1 MHIAQSKPEAWSENT
16 QIQMIEDADRLFYA
30 AKEHYDNGA
39 VSAAAEALQQIIGQ
53 YPDHGKSHAYLA
65 KIFLFDYKN
74 PQKAEDLVRKAI
86 QNEPSYTPSYFL
98 FADLLLEQER
108 YSELIAVLNKVKE
121 IPGVEKDNV
130 LKYFALLNEMQG
142 NYDQAIEFF
151 KQAIRK
157 SLSNENINDFAEAI
171 KRCKLKKEIE

>member
-1 MHIAQSKPEAWSENT
+1 MHIAKLKPEKGSENT
-16 QIQMIEDADRLFYA
+16 LFQMIEDADRLFYA

-39 VSAAAEALQQIIGQ
+39 VSAAAEAYQQILDE
-53 YPDHGKSHAYLA
+53 YPNHGKSLA
-65 KIFLFDYKN
+65 HLAEIFISYYKN
-74 PQKAEDLVRKAI
+74 PSQAEDLIRKAI
-86 QNEPSYTPSYFL
+86 QNEPSYTTSYFL

-121 IPGVEKDNV
+121 IPGVAKDFV

-142 NYDQAIEFF
+142 NYDQAIDFF

-157 SLSNENINDFAEAI
+157 SLSNKNITEFAEAI
-171 KRCKLKKEIE
+171 DRCNLKKQID

>member
-1 MHIAQSKPEAWSENT
+1 MHVAQLKPEKESDNT
-16 QIQMIEDADRLFYA
+16 LFQMIEDADRLFYA
-30 AKEHYDNGA
+30 AQEHYDDGA
-39 VSAAAEALQQIIGQ
+39 VSATAEAYQQILDQ
-53 YPDHGKSHAYLA
+53 FPTHGKSLA
-65 KIFLFDYKN
+65 HLAEIFITHYKN
-74 PQKAEDLVRKAI
+74 PGQAEDLVRKAI
-86 QNEPSYTPSYFL
+86 QNDTSYTQSYFI

-121 IPGVEKDNV
+121 IPGVPKDVV

-142 NYDQAIEFF
+142 NYDQAIDYF

-157 SLSNENINDFAEAI
+157 SLSNENISGFAEAI